1 MDDPPYIYLLKVIP
15 SALLHLQRECGRVG
29 HNSFCF
35 WVHSS
40 RYCTQFYIYC
50 IILRQE
56 IFTIAH
62 LRKDIMSPFR
72 CSIYRDVQS
81 RSKGM
86 PFWRAQTFLM
96 QMDFLPITG
105 LQNILQSAP
114 FMLFLVYYPKVSECN
129 AKNVLIE
136 MQIRFL
142 KFAIKSR
149 TFLPLVE
156 PQTIARGE
164 IFLIA
169 TFSTL
174 KKMKIR
180 FARCRLA

>member
-1 MDDPPYIYLLKVIP
+1 
-15 SALLHLQRECGRVG
+15 
-29 HNSFCF
+29 
-35 WVHSS
+35 
-40 RYCTQFYIYC
+40 
-50 IILRQE
+50 
-56 IFTIAH
+56 
-62 LRKDIMSPFR
+62 
-72 CSIYRDVQS
+72 
-81 RSKGM
+81 M

-180 FARCRLA
+180 FARYRLAWSLNYCECEDISIHHEILCLMQKKSGDYIGASKEGSVNAKMPSFHDFYHY